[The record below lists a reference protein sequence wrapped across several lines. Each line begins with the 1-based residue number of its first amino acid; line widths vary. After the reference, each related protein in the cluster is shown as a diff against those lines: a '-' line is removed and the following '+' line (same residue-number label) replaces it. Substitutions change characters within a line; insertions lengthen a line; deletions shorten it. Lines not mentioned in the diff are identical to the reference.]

1 MTAYSYLQ
9 MYFAFRIHT
18 FSRRW
23 EYTLVCWLLSLL
35 RFAVA
40 MVALAEDLK
49 IPDQVVFD
57 AQWKWSITTVLV
69 VGAVNDLLIAGG
81 LTYFMRGGRYQES
94 VFPNWTIVKFSVRK
108 YTWCDTNSVMT

>member
-49 IPDQVVFD
+49 IH
-57 AQWKWSITTVLV
+57 SIHPSQGECRTKQYVLL
-69 VGAVNDLLIAGG
+69 VGSFQSTFLLQMG
-81 LTYFMRGGRYQES
+81 LHLQS
-94 VFPNWTIVKFSVRK
+94 
-108 YTWCDTNSVMT
+108 